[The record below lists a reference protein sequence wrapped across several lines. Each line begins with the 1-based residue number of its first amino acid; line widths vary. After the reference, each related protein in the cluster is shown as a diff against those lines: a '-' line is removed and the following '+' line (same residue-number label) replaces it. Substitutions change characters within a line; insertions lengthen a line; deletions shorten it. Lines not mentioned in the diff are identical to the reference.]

1 MSVTIN
7 RRQWMA
13 GAAAVSGVAA
23 ATSTQAQE
31 PAADPD
37 LSGQSI
43 LITGCSSGFGRLAA
57 EHFSTLGAKVFATMR
72 NMPRLE
78 ADELKQFASDKKVD
92 LTVIEIDVTKPRQVK
107 KGVGKALA
115 ATGGNLDVLVNNA
128 GIAYGGTVELQDD
141 ASTQAIFETNVFGPH
156 RMANAALPAMRAQ
169 GKGLIIQVS
178 SQLGR
183 VIIPGFSQYSPTKFA
198 LEAMSEQ
205 MAYEVAPQGIEVTIV
220 QPGGY
225 PTKIWD
231 NSRRLTDE
239 LLKRADDDLEAVYAD
254 YLAALEGR
262 GGGSTDPMDI
272 PRAMAKTIAMPAG
285 DRPLR
290 LPVHPGT
297 KPQLGINQVSA
308 QTQQA
313 LLGNIGM
320 GAIAK
325 AVYNT

>member
-23 ATSTQAQE
+23 ATSAQAQE

-72 NMPRLE
+72 NMPRPE
-78 ADELKQFASDKKVD
+78 ADELKQFASDQKVD

-107 KGVGKALA
+107 KGVAKALA
-115 ATGGNLDVLVNNA
+115 STGGKLDVLVNNA

-156 RMANAALPAMRAQ
+156 RMANAVLPAMRAQ
-169 GKGLIIQVS
+169 SKGLIIQVS